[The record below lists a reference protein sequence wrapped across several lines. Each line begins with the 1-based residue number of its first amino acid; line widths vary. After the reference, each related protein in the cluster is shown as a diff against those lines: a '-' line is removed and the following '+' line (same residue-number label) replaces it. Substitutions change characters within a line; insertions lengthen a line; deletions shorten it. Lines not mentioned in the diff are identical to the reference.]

1 MGKQQIDSN
10 LYIKKGTMW
19 TVAFVA
25 LVVGFLI
32 GTVFTVYKSGT
43 GVPMPTTPG
52 PQPQAVDQG
61 ITEEKKQEI
70 AALEMETSANPKNV
84 VTWIQ
89 LGNAYFDANQSEKAI
104 QAYQKSLELDPKN
117 ANVITDMGV
126 MYRRSGQPKKAVAA
140 FEQARAADPKHEI
153 SLFNKGIVLLHDLND
168 TEGAIKAWEALL
180 KLNPLYT
187 TPTGQ
192 PIKEMVESFKSR
204 QKKGTS
210 G

>member
-1 MGKQQIDSN
+1 
-10 LYIKKGTMW
+10 
-19 TVAFVA
+19 
-25 LVVGFLI
+25 
-32 GTVFTVYKSGT
+32 
-43 GVPMPTTPG
+43 MPTTPE

-126 MYRRSGQPKKAVAA
+126 MYRRSGQPEKAVAA
-140 FEQARAADPKHEI
+140 FEQAMAADPKHEI

-168 TEGAIKAWEALL
+168 TEGAIKAWEVLIQ
-180 KLNPLYT
+180 LNPVYT

-192 PIKEMVESFKSR
+192 PIKEMVKSFKSR
-204 QKKGTS
+204 QKEGA
-210 G
+210 GG